1 MTAFTDR
8 GGHFRTQSPSPRDGI
23 PLDWHSLISRHL
35 ADTGWQISRFTVT
48 IISLSDYG
56 QSHSYVL
63 AAILP
68 AVDRA
73 KSFLSLHARIL
84 GSNLRQLTVTY
95 TLKWDVEK
103 FSYRMRIILNWV

>member
-1 MTAFTDR
+1 MMTAFTDH
-8 GGHFRTQSPSPRDGI
+8 GGHLRTQSPSPHDGI

-68 AVDRA
+68 TVDRA
-73 KSFLSLHARIL
+73 KLPFESPC
-84 GSNLRQLTVTY
+84 
-95 TLKWDVEK
+95 
-103 FSYRMRIILNWV
+103 